1 MNREIDL
8 IVIHCAYTSPKM
20 DIGVKEIDEWH
31 RARGWNQIGYHYVV
45 RRDGTVEHGRS
56 VKTVGAHVKGF
67 NAKSIGV
74 CLVGGKMEGR
84 DEDDCN
90 FTRPQWRAL
99 DTLVGNL
106 VGAYPDAKVCGHRD
120 LDPMKTCPT
129 FDVAAWENAAKP

>member
-74 CLVGGKMEGR
+74 CLVGGTMEGR

-90 FTRPQWRAL
+90 FTRRNGAL
-99 DTLVGNL
+99 LIPSSAIL
-106 VGAYPDAKVCGHRD
+106 SEPI
-120 LDPMKTCPT
+120 PMPRSAGIAIWTR
-129 FDVAAWENAAKP
+129 